1 MTDIVIAPTPLPGL
15 DRTRG
20 QVTPGHFFLR
30 DKSGQVIAIEPVDGK
45 KQVTDATDGEMVNA
59 PTCDWRMTKVDNDIN
74 LSVKDIGAE
83 RLGLVKLNATGSRS
97 GLLRFSGDLT
107 WHLCFV
113 GAAVFSQNVVP
124 NANA

>member
-1 MTDIVIAPTPLPGL
+1 MTDIVIVPTPLPGL

-107 WHLCFV
+107 RHLCFV